1 LNDGLISQAGIAV
14 LLSDCGPKAG
24 FRHFSKRAGII
35 MGFFDKLKGMVNA
48 VTGGAA
54 KVTIQLQQACVFPG
68 ESVGVKITATS
79 TGAEVKSKG
88 VYVDVHAEE
97 RVSFRDDETKQEIN
111 RAKTTTDQTI
121 QIAPAFVL
129 APNETKT
136 FEGSFQMPA
145 DVLPTFNGSL
155 AQHVCQV
162 RGRIEAF
169 GNDPDSGY
177 QVINVGSKN

>member
-1 LNDGLISQAGIAV
+1 
-14 LLSDCGPKAG
+14 
-24 FRHFSKRAGII
+24 
-35 MGFFDKLKGMVNA
+35 MGFFDKLKNVVNS

-68 ESVGVKITATS
+68 ETVAVKITATS

-88 VYVDVHAEE
+88 VYVDIFAEE
-97 RVSFRDDETKQEIN
+97 RVSFRDDSTKEEIN
-111 RAKTTTDQTI
+111 RAKTTTQQTV

-129 APNETKT
+129 APNETKS
-136 FEGSFQMPA
+136 FDGSFQMPA
-145 DVLPTFNGSL
+145 DVLPTFSGTL
-155 AQHVCQV
+155 AQHRCQV

-177 QVINVGSKN
+177 QVINVGTKV